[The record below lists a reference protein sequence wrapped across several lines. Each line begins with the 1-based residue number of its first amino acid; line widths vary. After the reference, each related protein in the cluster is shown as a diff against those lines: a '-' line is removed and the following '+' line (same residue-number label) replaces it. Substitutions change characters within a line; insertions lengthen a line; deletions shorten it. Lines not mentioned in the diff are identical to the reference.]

1 MANQGAIPKTP
12 KSSRPKKDNTPRKSS
27 LNIRS
32 EQNYDCCVLCK
43 KEELN
48 IDYRRR
54 LFDDNLAKTKSC
66 ERIENTIGLNIDFIF
81 QAGIVC
87 RACDR
92 RILRLSTQ
100 EKESDQFKKICKE
113 NYELSM
119 SRFISKHGTE
129 TSKRLL
135 LVSPEKPTKKTAC
148 KQLFDDVKNT
158 SEPDVSQ
165 VSVSIISL
173 CMNLTKCTMNLENVC

>member
-1 MANQGAIPKTP
+1 MLYRKHL
-12 KSSRPKKDNTPRKSS
+12 KVHPKKTDNTPRKSS

-32 EQNYDCCVLCK
+32 EQNYDLCVLCQR
-43 KEELN
+43 EELN
-48 IDYRRR
+48 PNYRLR
-54 LFDDNLAKTKSC
+54 LFDENSAKTKAC
-66 ERIENTIGLNIDFIF
+66 ERIENTIGISIDFIF

-92 RILRLSTQ
+92 KILRLSTQ
-100 EKESDQFKKICKE
+100 EKESTQFKDICKE

-135 LVSPEKPTKKTAC
+135 LMSPEKITKKTAYGNDNQRSC
-148 KQLFDDVKNT
+148 KQLFEDVNNT
-158 SEPDVSQ
+158 SEPAASQ

-173 CMNLTKCTMNLENVC
+173 CMV

>member
-1 MANQGAIPKTP
+1 MIYIPNGKSRAIPKTP
-12 KSSRPKKDNTPRKSS
+12 KCSPQKTDNTPRKSS

-32 EQNYDCCVLCK
+32 EQNYDLCVLCQR
-43 KEELN
+43 E
-48 IDYRRR
+48 DYRRR
-54 LFDDNLAKTKSC
+54 LFDENSAKTKAC
-66 ERIENTIGLNIDFIF
+66 ERIENTIGISIDFIF

-92 RILRLSTQ
+92 KFLHLSTQ
-100 EKESDQFKKICKE
+100 EKESTQFKDICKE

-135 LVSPEKPTKKTAC
+135 LMSPDKITKKTAYGNDNQRSSC
-148 KQLFDDVKNT
+148 KQLIMLAT
-158 SEPDVSQ
+158 SKKIEPLFLS
-165 VSVSIISL
+165 SA
-173 CMNLTKCTMNLENVC
+173 E